1 MAEKKFILKAKRY
14 TEESQVFSVRMPRD
28 MLRDLDAIA
37 KTTGRTRN
45 DVILKSV
52 EFAIRNLEIPEDN

>member
-1 MAEKKFILKAKRY
+1 MAEKKFVLRAKRY

-37 KTTGRTRN
+37 KRTGRTRN
-45 DVILKSV
+45 DIILKSV
-52 EFAIRNLEIPEDN
+52 EFAIRNLEIPEDD

>member
-1 MAEKKFILKAKRY
+1 MTEKKFILKAKRY

-37 KTTGRTRN
+37 KATGRTRN

-52 EFAIRNLEIPEDN
+52 EFAIRNLEIPEND

>member
-37 KTTGRTRN
+37 KATGRTRN

-52 EFAIRNLEIPEDN
+52 EFAIRNLEIPEND